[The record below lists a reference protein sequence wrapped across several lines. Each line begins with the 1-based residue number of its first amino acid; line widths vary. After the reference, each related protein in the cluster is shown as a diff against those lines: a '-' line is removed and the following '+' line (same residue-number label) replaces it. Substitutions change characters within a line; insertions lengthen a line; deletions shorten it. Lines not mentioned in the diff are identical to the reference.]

1 MKRAVYDN
9 LESYSKLKWF
19 KNEYLPL
26 QQWLNTWKEE
36 NIDPNYRHKKKWF
49 KRFLYRPSP
58 AALQLRIEREKV
70 EAEPPPPP
78 PPLHGSYSDT
88 YGKIFAR
95 TVIHL
100 KWFDINSV
108 LNLQPIVA
116 VRLEGY

>member
-36 NIDPNYRHKKKWF
+36 NIDPNYRYKKYGS
-49 KRFLYRPSP
+49 KRFLYH
-58 AALQLRIEREKV
+58 
-70 EAEPPPPP
+70 P

-88 YGKIFAR
+88 YAKIFAR

-100 KWFDINSV
+100 KWFDINRV
-108 LNLQPIVA
+108 FNLQQIVA